1 MNKGKVFKFIANF
14 CIVAMAISCGVWLYN
29 MIGPRD
35 GMLEDVSLAVESI
48 FVLILLV
55 LLMTRKKWDK

>member
-1 MNKGKVFKFIANF
+1 MNKRKVFKFIANF

-35 GMLEDVSLAVESI
+35 GMLEDVSLAVDSI
-48 FVLILLV
+48 FAIILLV
-55 LLMTRKKWDK
+55 LLMTRKKWNK